1 MIAFLYSKV
10 VVKMEVEIDD
20 INKIIEGK
28 NSKELFLMTDKTPKF
43 FVHIINECRS
53 NDIFSLNPWHRV

>member
-20 INKIIEGK
+20 INKMIEEK
-28 NSKELFLMTDKTPKF
+28 NSKELFLMTSKTPKF
-43 FVHIINECRS
+43 FVHIIN
-53 NDIFSLNPWHRV
+53 